1 MKIYDT
7 QLINMI
13 NQKTDANNIYQR
25 IDAIVK
31 IVNSI
36 DINVVEIYNR
46 ITNIERKIDNILTKI
61 NNIR

>member
-25 IDAIVK
+25 IDAIIK
-31 IVNSI
+31 IVHNI
-36 DINVVEIYNR
+36 DKNIVETSNR
-46 ITNIERKIDNILTKI
+46 IIDMERKI
-61 NNIR
+61 NNILIKINNMK

>member
-13 NQKTDANNIYQR
+13 NQKTDANNIYQK
-25 IDAIVK
+25 IDAIIK

-46 ITNIERKIDNILTKI
+46 ITNIERKIDNILIKI
-61 NNIR
+61 NDIR

>member
-25 IDAIVK
+25 IDAIIK

>member
-1 MKIYDT
+1 MIVYDT

>member
-1 MKIYDT
+1 MIVYDT

-46 ITNIERKIDNILTKI
+46 ITNIERKIDNILIKI
-61 NNIR
+61 NDIR

>member
-25 IDAIVK
+25 IDAIIK

-46 ITNIERKIDNILTKI
+46 ITNIERKIDNILIKI
-61 NNIR
+61 NNMK

>member
-46 ITNIERKIDNILTKI
+46 ITNIERKIDNILIKI
-61 NNIR
+61 NNMK